1 MCFEPPYVM
10 NNFWPP
16 LASPNNK
23 NVSTESDGK
32 KLEAMFSN
40 INLQEIQ
47 EMMKDCGYN
56 EVNMEHLFWLF
67 MIDFFF

>member
-1 MCFEPPYVM
+1 M

-16 LASPNNK
+16 LVSPGSK
-23 NVSTESDGK
+23 SISTDTGGK

-40 INLQEIQ
+40 INPQEIQ

-56 EVNMEHLFWLF
+56 EVSLYDHFGSL
-67 MIDFFF
+67 